1 MSANSSVGAALIRSL
16 RSVAHRRRRPF
27 RTVEDGRR
35 CHSMRVG
42 NANRLLAVALLALP
56 MAALAEGDAELA
68 QDLSNPLADLVSIP
82 IQMTFDRDIG
92 PADDGTKVTTN
103 VSPVVPVHLNEDWN
117 LITRTIVPI
126 IHQDEIF
133 PGAGSQFGLG
143 DINLTLF
150 FSPKKPTAG
159 GFIWGV
165 GPVFVLPTGTND
177 LLSSKKWSAGP
188 GVVVLTTRGSW
199 TIGMLAN
206 HVWSFAGDDARQ
218 DISNTLIQ
226 PFAAYTWPSA
236 ISVSVQ
242 SESTYNWKAEQW
254 SVPVNVAVSKLV
266 RFGKLPVSVA
276 GGAGY
281 WAKSPD
287 AGAEGLRFRVQAT
300 IVLPKSVFSR

>member
-16 RSVAHRRRRPF
+16 RSVAHRRGRPF
-27 RTVEDGRR
+27 RTVEDSRR

-199 TIGMLAN
+199 TFGMLAN

-266 RFGKLPVSVA
+266 RFGKLPVSLA
-276 GGAGY
+276 GGVGY